1 MPHLDTKASIGHKWP
16 TNSPASI
23 QIWGA
28 APPILDSQD
37 KLIVEGHMNCE
48 LVLCVGGGPALDLKW
63 MPLGAWD
70 DVSIRLVAIADRPG

>member
-16 TNSPASI
+16 TSSPTSI

-37 KLIVEGHMNCE
+37 KVIVEGQMTCE

-63 MPLGAWD
+63 MPMGAWD
-70 DVSIRLVAIADRPG
+70 DVSLSLVVVAYRAG

>member
-1 MPHLDTKASIGHKWP
+1 MPHLDTKASIGQKWP
-16 TNSPASI
+16 TNSPAAI

-37 KLIVEGHMNCE
+37 KVRVEGHMSCE

-63 MPLGAWD
+63 MPMGAWD
-70 DVSIRLVAIADRPG
+70 DVSISFVVVADRSG